1 MEERKQSRY
10 VKLTKDNVSMEDITP
25 GELNQPIEVPQ
36 VSIPF
41 IPILPFFFLIEFS
54 FINGDFYLDAGFIHT
69 HLAFLFFFNFIDEW

>member
-41 IPILPFFFLIEFS
+41 IPILL
-54 FINGDFYLDAGFIHT
+54 
-69 HLAFLFFFNFIDEW
+69 LFFFEFLIKNDDFLFG

>member
-41 IPILPFFFLIEFS
+41 IPILPFFF
-54 FINGDFYLDAGFIHT
+54 
-69 HLAFLFFFNFIDEW
+69 FN

>member
-10 VKLTKDNVSMEDITP
+10 VKLTKDNVSLEDITP

-41 IPILPFFFLIEFS
+41 IPILPFFFF
-54 FINGDFYLDAGFIHT
+54 
-69 HLAFLFFFNFIDEW
+69 